1 MRIAISPELQL
12 AITLRYQVT
21 FTDLLGIVNF
31 SINRHAF
38 HKKRNFPLRF
48 LINKCNE
55 MHMKLR
61 ILSHLLKKSLM
72 ENFMILCC
80 NACFLFLH
88 LLVLICH
95 KSPS

>member
-38 HKKRNFPLRF
+38 HKKRNFSLRF
-48 LINKCNE
+48 LISKCNE
-55 MHMKLR
+55 MHRKLR

-72 ENFMILCC
+72 ENFIFCAVMIHPKYNFSLKS
-80 NACFLFLH
+80 FLL
-88 LLVLICH
+88 
-95 KSPS
+95 